1 MTIIDALSNK
11 LRQTRSDNKPLI
23 DKYNL
28 VRGYTSDIVSA
39 FQCFNLL
46 ERNSYGAYGLGNS
59 SKSSLLDALAYLI
72 YLCDLII
79 DISRN
84 GLDSKSAVQLF
95 YAALRLFLETIKDT
109 KLYKVLKPILDAIIY
124 DAIGW
129 QNVLRCASDALDIGI
144 PGMINK
150 SPRDLLPDIEKRL
163 GMGGDSVISKYKGL
177 SESTKTNNYESIA
190 TKFEGI
196 KSVLQGANSIA
207 MISNFENPIK
217 NITSK
222 STSNGLIK
230 QVKKMA
236 GERIG

>member
-1 MTIIDALSNK
+1 MSIIDTLSEK
-11 LRQTRSDNKPLI
+11 VKKTRADNKPLI

-28 VRGYTSDIVSA
+28 VRDFTDDIVSA

-59 SKSSLLDALAYLI
+59 SKTRLLDVLAYLI

-109 KLYKVLKPILDAIIY
+109 KLYKILKPLLDAIIY

-129 QNVLRCASDALDIGI
+129 QNVLRCASDSLDIGL
-144 PGMINK
+144 PDMING
-150 SPRDLLPDIEKRL
+150 SPRDNLPDIDKKL
-163 GMGGDSVISKYKGL
+163 GMTGNSAISKYKGVADD
-177 SESTKTNNYESIA
+177 TKSNNYESVA

-196 KSVLQGANSIA
+196 KSVLEGANQIA
-207 MISNFENPIK
+207 MISNFSDPIK
-217 NITSK
+217 NITDR
-222 STSNGLIK
+222 STSNSLIK

-236 GERIG
+236 AERGV